1 MNRLLPLLSI
11 LILPLLLLP
20 ACTSHLQQKE
30 NFLREAGFLAVKPTT
45 PSQIAKVQA
54 LTPGKI
60 TQMTRKGH
68 TLFVYSDPHKNL
80 LLVGANPQFE
90 RYQHILYSKVV
101 IPDRAA
107 DKEDKL
113 LADDYAGW
121 GGMMDP
127 FFGPMFY

>member
-20 ACTSHLQQKE
+20 ACT
-30 NFLREAGFLAVKPTT
+30 
-45 PSQIAKVQA
+45 
-54 LTPGKI
+54 PGKI

-68 TLFVYSDPHKNL
+68 TLFVYSDPRKKL

-101 IPDRAA
+101 IPDQAA

-127 FFGPMFY
+127 FFGPMMMY

>member
-1 MNRLLPLLSI
+1 
-11 LILPLLLLP
+11 
-20 ACTSHLQQKE
+20 LQQKE
-30 NFLREAGFLAVKPTT
+30 NFLREAGFLAVRPTT

-54 LTPGKI
+54 LTAGKI

-68 TLFVYSDPHKNL
+68 TLFVFSNPRKHL
-80 LLVGANPQFE
+80 LLVGGNPQFE

-101 IPDRAA
+101 IPDQAA

-113 LADDYAGW
+113 LEDDYAGW

-127 FFGPMFY
+127 YFGPMFY